1 MIRIAALNAAST
13 AADESQ
19 DPLRSN
25 KSQTK
30 EAQEAEAF
38 ALYHKALDLQK
49 HDKFEESA
57 KAYHELLK
65 TPLLKEAM
73 PSEDQ
78 KVGLKHPGLM
88 LKYSTFKNLAT
99 MSALRDDLETAMEF
113 YLEAVM
119 LDSTDVNMWYK
130 IGQVAVRLVRIPL
143 ARHAFEEGLHCN
155 PDHWPCL
162 DNLITILYTLSD
174 YTCCLYF
181 IAKALERDHCYTK
194 GLVLKEKIF
203 EEQPCL
209 KRDTMQMFMKCDMSI
224 HYVEVEI
231 EECKSIVEEALEL
244 RKRRQALS
252 HCEPKPDLVLIQP
265 IRCLSWKHVGESLL
279 AMYRHQTTCE
289 PPRPSLGRR
298 IDLSEYR
305 DPNFLQ
311 NLPQPSSPVSMG
323 QTTVMSSS
331 PSSSLPPMALPE
343 PAALSQ
349 TSSQPQITPAQTT
362 VEVTTS
368 APPVVTAMDVSLTDK
383 AKKAPKRKRV
393 VEDSGETA
401 KRRSA
406 RVRNTKCKKEEKI
419 DFQELLFK
427 YLPSRLRKFD
437 PDNDDESL
445 SNLETQCDG
454 KEDMQP
460 LHGSCLPADSV
471 EYMESEQQD
480 VHNFLLS
487 NMTNGGILDLMMRY
501 LKAVGQK
508 FMVEWP
514 RGLTAVVLEVHQTW
528 RKHSSGLPNPLLRD
542 CSNQHIRDMLS
553 MSLACMELQL
563 EQWLHNKGKTV
574 SPRRSSIGPGSD
586 AADSEFPGQHFQSDL
601 LLLALGSS
609 QRDLFED
616 DWLDVMV
623 RVYWLKARFLAL
635 QGDMELALE
644 SYDVCVGL
652 LQSKPKTP
660 EGKHYTISLPN
671 LRVDAAISVEE
682 IDKRLKSLE
691 RCQSLEEIQR
701 LFESADFDSVVRLLQ
716 PTLNYGS
723 RSKPLEFVSSAP
735 ERPAQ
740 LMLLQNSLLKLQDY
754 QQCLECS
761 ELALN
766 EALQQLN
773 SAPSNSPPSKEE
785 WVSTIVKLL
794 DGIEVCF
801 TKHSE
806 LLSNVPHFS
815 SMARLANNLIQL
827 IDMSMN
833 ISDDPKEPY
842 FFSVLPWIILY
853 RIIKHEEAAFNCML
867 RQHMS
872 VGDDEDDSDTPMLPS
887 SLMLLN
893 TAHEY
898 LGRRSMCCNSDGA
911 LLKFYVQV
919 LKKEVATS
927 SNNDT
932 HPYKEE
938 LEMALEQC
946 FFCLYAYPS
955 KKSKARYLEDHS
967 SPQVEL
973 LWCDALFMFQCFK
986 PKSLPEFDSYKTST
1000 VSAELANLLRRF
1012 TGIAPTSDTPT
1023 LSMDEVAAYIEGMT
1037 EKAPCLPEGSAPAPP
1052 IINEMYYLLADYHFK
1067 NKEQSK
1073 AIKFYMHDICVCP
1086 NRFDSWAGMALA
1098 RASRIQEKLN
1108 SNELKSDVPIWK
1120 HSQAVLNCFKRAL
1133 EIDSSNLSLWIEYG
1147 TISYALHTFAS
1158 RQLKQWRNELP
1169 PEVVKQMEDRR
1180 DSMLETAFQC
1190 FQGASRCEGDSDEEE
1205 WLIHYMLGKIAE
1217 KRKQPP
1223 AEYLQLYKKAAHYLH
1238 EEAARYP
1245 RKIHYHNPPDLAM
1258 EALELH
1264 FRLSATTLKLLE
1276 ADIPDLEHEL
1286 LFNLL
1291 VEAATGPFARGE
1303 EKSMPSMPRSH
1314 EKEKPPSMM
1323 DEGFNCSS
1331 SCIGNVLSSSHP
1343 SAATP
1348 GLTSPPYVAT
1358 PFDHDYAK
1366 RKTLRRQQWQQQ
1378 RHEEQ
1383 QADERSQDS
1392 EVVMLSDSNSTQDA
1406 FTDPASSQ
1414 DSSHKPASGKV
1425 SSSSSESTTPVKDGH
1440 GQFASEDTASHGEH
1454 SGIQMEEKV
1463 IQEVVEA
1470 VVVTVP
1476 ETSAP
1481 KVSVDPC
1488 PHPLPV
1494 PATPPKP
1501 AHSQQAAPQT
1511 PASEGKKKPEP
1522 PAEVI
1527 EVPKALPADRVE
1539 QRRMLVEM
1547 CVRALFLCL
1556 SRFPQHYKSLYR
1568 LAFFYTNS
1576 KTHQNLQW
1584 ARDVLLGSS
1593 VPWQQLKH
1601 MPAQGLFCERNKT
1614 NLFNGIWRI
1623 PVDEIDRPGSFASHM
1638 NRSIVLLLEVL
1649 SQLKDHDTLVKVS
1662 FMLQR
1667 TPDQGKK
1674 YLRDVDRQVL
1684 AKRAFFLTVKV
1695 LEDNLNSLT
1704 GVSEQLHKAPAP
1716 SMGEMTTTDASNRP
1730 SSEDSKHALPKKP
1743 GLTEGA
1749 CAVETG
1755 PREASQAQLTTP
1767 PPSIDKGSKVQEVY
1781 PGKVETAGS
1790 EGHKVGPEEP
1800 MELDTG
1806 HWRRPSITIDSQ
1818 GNQTEAETSL
1828 SAVEPQQKVAD
1839 SSRTPELSLEELSIS
1854 SRQQQLQ
1861 ASAPKVSVAAS
1872 GTDQGLPRR
1881 PNRKRKLLEDVESGK
1896 TLLLDAYRV
1905 WQQGQK
1911 VMTYD
1916 LGRIEKIM
1924 SETYMLIKQVDED
1937 VALDQAVKFCQIQLA
1952 TSAQRQ
1958 SAGDAPTTPKYTKEH
1973 RDIFFPA
1980 SLPTPVLLS
1989 HTACHPLST
1998 PEGQAKVV
2006 YEPLS
2011 KLSRPQASGFHD
2023 QTQHRR
2029 AASHPAAAMAFLPH
2043 TEERAEEPSEGL
2055 SYRQQESHLCQQMK
2069 LATVSQGQESSAGWF
2084 QEETATCS
2092 TAQPCPDQQQYASD
2106 EQSKLPDPSRIR
2118 SRVPPNMPKLFIPS
2132 TVTKFPPEITVTPPT
2147 PTLLS
2152 PKGSIS
2158 EETKQRLKNVI
2169 LSSQSAATVKKDTL
2183 SQPALEVQETSSQE
2197 SSLESESDEEDDYM
2211 DI

>member
-19 DPLRSN
+19 DPLRNS

-73 PSEDQ
+73 PSDDQ
-78 KVGLKHPGLM
+78 RVGLKHPGLM
-88 LKYSTFKNLAT
+88 LKYSTFKNLAS
-99 MSALRDDLETAMEF
+99 MAALRDDLETAMEF

-174 YTCCLYF
+174 YSCCLYF
-181 IAKALERDHCYTK
+181 ISKALEKDHCYTK

-209 KRDTMQMFMKCDMSI
+209 KRDTMQMFMKCDISI
-224 HYVEVEI
+224 HYVEVE
-231 EECKSIVEEALEL
+231 EEERKSIMEEALEI
-244 RKRRQALS
+244 RRRRQALS
-252 HCEPKPDLVLIQP
+252 LSEPKPDLVLIQP
-265 IRCLSWKHVGESLL
+265 IHSFSWKHLGESLL

-305 DPNFLQ
+305 DPNVLQ
-311 NLPQPSSPVSMG
+311 NIPQPSSPVSMG
-323 QTTVMSSS
+323 QTTVLSSS
-331 PSSSLPPMALPE
+331 P
-343 PAALSQ
+343 
-349 TSSQPQITPAQTT
+349 T
-362 VEVTTS
+362 
-368 APPVVTAMDVSLTDK
+368 TAMEVSLTDK
-383 AKKAPKRKRV
+383 VKKAPKRKRV

-427 YLPSRLRKFD
+427 YLPSRLKKFD

-454 KEDMQP
+454 KDDIQP
-460 LHGSCLPADSV
+460 LHGSCLPVDSV
-471 EYMESEQQD
+471 EYMKSEQQD
-480 VHNFLLS
+480 VHNFLLD
-487 NMTNGGILDLMMRY
+487 NMANGGILDLMMRY

-508 FMVEWP
+508 FMEEWP
-514 RGLTAVVLEVHQTW
+514 RGLTAVVLEVYQTW
-528 RKHSSGLPNPLLRD
+528 RKHSNGLPNPLLRD
-542 CSNQHIRDMLS
+542 CSNQHIRGMLT

-563 EQWLHNKGKTV
+563 EQWLHSKGKAVT
-574 SPRRSSIGPGSD
+574 PRRSSSGSGNNTT
-586 AADSEFPGQHFQSDL
+586 DSEFPGQHFQGDL
-601 LLLALGSS
+601 LLLALGAS

-652 LQSKPKTP
+652 LQSKSKSPD
-660 EGKHYTISLPN
+660 GKQYTINLPN

-701 LFESADFDSVVRLLQ
+701 FFESSDFDSVVRLLQ

-723 RSKPLEFVSSAP
+723 RSKPLEFVSSTP
-735 ERPAQ
+735 ERPTQ
-740 LMLLQNSLLKLQDY
+740 LTLLQNSLLKLQDY

-773 SAPSNSPPSKEE
+773 SAPSSSPPSKEE

-801 TKHSE
+801 NKEAE

-827 IDMSMN
+827 IDLSMT
-833 ISDDPKEPY
+833 ISDDPKEPF

-853 RIIKHEEAAFNCML
+853 RIIKHEEAAFDCML

-898 LGRRSMCCNSDGA
+898 LGRRSLCCSSDGA
-911 LLKFYVQV
+911 LLKFFVRV
-919 LKKEVATS
+919 LEKEFAASTS
-927 SNNDT
+927 SDS

-973 LWCDALFMFQCFK
+973 LWSDALFMFQYFK

-1012 TGIAPTSDTPT
+1012 ASIAPPSDTPVLT
-1023 LSMDEVAAYIEGMT
+1023 MDEVAAYIEDMT

-1052 IINEMYYLLADYHFK
+1052 IINEIYYLVADYHFK

-1098 RASRIQEKLN
+1098 RASRIQDKLN

-1147 TISYALHTFAS
+1147 TMSYALHSFAS
-1158 RQLKQWRNELP
+1158 RQLKQWRSELP
-1169 PEVVKQMEDRR
+1169 PEVVKQMEERR

-1217 KRKQPP
+1217 KRRQPP
-1223 AEYLQLYKKAAHYLH
+1223 AGYLQLYKKAANYLH

-1264 FRLSATTLKLLE
+1264 FRLSATILKLLE
-1276 ADIPDLEHEL
+1276 ADEPDLEHEL

-1303 EKSMPSMPRSH
+1303 EKSMPSM
-1314 EKEKPPSMM
+1314 EKPPSMM
-1323 DEGFNCSS
+1323 DEDFNCPSV
-1331 SCIGNVLSSSHP
+1331 CIGNVLSSSIP
-1343 SAATP
+1343 SVATP

-1378 RHEEQ
+1378 R
-1383 QADERSQDS
+1383 QDS
-1392 EVVMLSDSNSTQDA
+1392 EVVLLSDSNSTQDA

-1414 DSSHKPASGKV
+1414 DSSHKIASGKA
-1425 SSSSSESTTPVKDGH
+1425 SSSSSESTTPVKDG
-1440 GQFASEDTASHGEH
+1440 QPT
-1454 SGIQMEEKV
+1454 EEKV
-1463 IQEVVEA
+1463 IQEEVEG
-1470 VVVTVP
+1470 VVVVVS
-1476 ETSAP
+1476 EGSAP
-1481 KVSVDPC
+1481 KVSSDPC
-1488 PHPLPV
+1488 SNLMPV

-1501 AHSQQAAPQT
+1501 ASSQQATPQT

-1527 EVPKALPADRVE
+1527 EVPKALPPDRPD
-1539 QRRMLVEM
+1539 QKRMLVEM

-1556 SRFPQHYKSLYR
+1556 GRFPQHYKSLYR
-1568 LAFFYTNS
+1568 LAFFYANS

-1649 SQLKDHDTLVKVS
+1649 SQLKDHDTLLKVS

-1704 GVSEQLHKAPAP
+1704 GVRLLQPTKAPAP
-1716 SMGEMTTTDASNRP
+1716 SMGEMTTTDTSNKP
-1730 SSEDSKHALPKKP
+1730 NSDDSKHAVPKKP

-1749 CAVETG
+1749 CATDPG
-1755 PREASQAQLTTP
+1755 PREASQAQLTP
-1767 PPSIDKGSKVQEVY
+1767 APVPSIDKGSKIQEGY
-1781 PGKVETAGS
+1781 PGKAETPGN
-1790 EGHKVGPEEP
+1790 EGHKAGPAEP
-1800 MELDTG
+1800 MDLDIC
-1806 HWRRPSITIDSQ
+1806 HWRKPSNATDSQ
-1818 GNQTEAETSL
+1818 GTQTQAETSV
-1828 SAVEPQQKVAD
+1828 SGTEPQQKVTD
-1839 SSRTPELSLEELSIS
+1839 ISRTPELSLEELSIS

-1861 ASAPKVSVAAS
+1861 GSAPKITVAAS
-1872 GTDQGLPRR
+1872 GTDQGLLRK

-1958 SAGDAPTTPKYTKEH
+1958 VNLCNSACSSAT
-1973 RDIFFPA
+1973 
-1980 SLPTPVLLS
+1980 PTPSHFLSSLWCSSLYTLSQFCLQYTHSSLNHYLLCL
-1989 HTACHPLST
+1989 TL
-1998 PEGQAKVV
+1998 
-2006 YEPLS
+2006 
-2011 KLSRPQASGFHD
+2011 D
-2023 QTQHRR
+2023 QCLPPPS
-2029 AASHPAAAMAFLPH
+2029 SHPSSCPH
-2043 TEERAEEPSEGL
+2043 
-2055 SYRQQESHLCQQMK
+2055 SH
-2069 LATVSQGQESSAGWF
+2069 QGSL
-2084 QEETATCS
+2084 
-2092 TAQPCPDQQQYASD
+2092 Y
-2106 EQSKLPDPSRIR
+2106 PSRIR

-2158 EETKQRLKNVI
+2158 EETKQRLKVSTLNYHAHGSLWSQHSTVTPAV
-2169 LSSQSAATVKKDTL
+2169 LFSSAVM
-2183 SQPALEVQETSSQE
+2183 SQCCSG
-2197 SSLESESDEEDDYM
+2197 DDVY
-2211 DI
+2211 DRQ